1 MTNYEAMFILQPD
14 LEEEKV
20 AEVMEKF
27 RSLVENHGG
36 EVTRLEKWG
45 KRRLAYQI
53 QHLREGLY
61 IILRFKGSKEV
72 VQELD
77 RVFKITDE
85 VIRHIIVRTAA

>member
-1 MTNYEAMFILQPD
+1 MTNYEAMFILRPD
-14 LEEEKV
+14 LEEEKI
-20 AEVMEKF
+20 AEIMARV
-27 RSLVENHGG
+27 RSLVENRGG
-36 EVTRLEKWG
+36 EVTKLEKWG

-61 IILRFKGSKEV
+61 ILFRFAGGSEI

-77 RVFKITDE
+77 RIFKITDE

>member
-1 MTNYEAMFILQPD
+1 MTDYEAMFILRPD
-14 LEEEKV
+14 LEEEKIT
-20 AEVMEKF
+20 EVMERF

-36 EVTRLEKWG
+36 EVTKLERWG

-53 QHLREGLY
+53 QHLREGIY
-61 IILRFKGSKEV
+61 IILRFKGNNEV

-85 VIRHIIVRTAA
+85 VLRHMIVRTAA

>member
-1 MTNYEAMFILQPD
+1 VTDYEAMFILRPD
-14 LEEEKV
+14 LEEEKIT
-20 AEVMEKF
+20 EVMERF

-36 EVTRLEKWG
+36 EVTKLERWG

-53 QHLREGLY
+53 QHLREGIY
-61 IILRFKGSKEV
+61 IILRFKGNNEV

-85 VIRHIIVRTAA
+85 VLRHMIVRTAA